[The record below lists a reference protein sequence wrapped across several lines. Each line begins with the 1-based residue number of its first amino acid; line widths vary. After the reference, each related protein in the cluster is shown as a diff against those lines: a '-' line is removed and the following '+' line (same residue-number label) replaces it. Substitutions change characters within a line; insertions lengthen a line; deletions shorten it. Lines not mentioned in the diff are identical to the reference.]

1 MITNLFKLVDNLG
14 DKMSMKPQK
23 RQADNKSNYK
33 KKLDE
38 VGSQANFEKENVN
51 LLKQMYVGKKNT
63 PAGRTAG
70 TLELDESEVDNP
82 PILAV
87 DREYSNESLNSD
99 ETEKQFFIDESDM
112 ETKGLNKMIDLQH
125 TFTNPAGAKDTAP
138 SQAVPSPVEVSA
150 NKNQKGKPSKANA
163 RQNMREVQAKVA
175 NAKNLAELMFR
186 KRLIAREQM
195 ATVAKSA
202 VQLDNKSFGLLK
214 SIVEA
219 CNGTEA
225 SGRVA
230 TASVKDS
237 GLKIPIHVSRPMVKG
252 SKFQDEFSDAPWDG
266 VPPVDYDHRKY
277 TSH

>member
-1 MITNLFKLVDNLG
+1 
-14 DKMSMKPQK
+14 MKPQK
-23 RQADNKSNYK
+23 KQADEKSNYK

-38 VGSQANFEKENVN
+38 IGSQSNFDKENVN
-51 LLKQMYVGKKNT
+51 LLKQMYVGKKNA
-63 PAGRTAG
+63 PASRTAG
-70 TLELDESEVDNP
+70 SLELDESEVDNP

-87 DREYSNESLNSD
+87 DREYPNESFNSD
-99 ETEKQFFIDESDM
+99 ETEKQFFVDESDL
-112 ETKGLNKMIDLQH
+112 ETEGLNKMIDLQH
-125 TFTNPAGAKDTAP
+125 TFTNPAGTKDTAP
-138 SQAVPSPVEVSA
+138 SQAVPSPIEVSA
-150 NKNQKGKPSKANA
+150 KTDQKQTKSAKPTKAQA

-214 SIVEA
+214 QIVEA
-219 CNGTEA
+219 CNGTEVG
-225 SGRVA
+225 GRVA

-237 GLKIPIHVSRPMVKG
+237 GLKTPIHVSKPMVKG
-252 SKFQDEFSDAPWDG
+252 SKFQDEFADAPWDG
-266 VPPVDYDHRKY
+266 VPPVDYDHRRY